1 MKLRPT
7 KLISLALLLAALA
20 LVAAGCGNN
29 SSSPPTDGTAGAS
42 EKTADTGCKAVSAPD
57 AKDVNLDK
65 PTETLD
71 ASKTHTVLF
80 KTSCG
85 DFTIELD
92 VKNSPKTAS
101 SFYYLAENKVFDG
114 TPFHRVVPDFVI
126 QGGDPQG
133 TGTGDAGYKVKEKP
147 ASDAKYDIG
156 TVAMAKSGAEAP
168 GTSSS
173 QFFVVTGPN
182 GQTLP
187 LEYAIAGKVIDGIE
201 TVNRIAALGVS
212 DGPPSQ
218 PVVTFSATPKTE

>member
-1 MKLRPT
+1 MNLRPS
-7 KLISLALLLAALA
+7 KLITLALLLAALA

-29 SSSPPTDGTAGAS
+29 SSSPSSGSAGAT
-42 EKTADTGCKAVSAPD
+42 EETADTGCKTVSEPE
-57 AKDVNLDK
+57 AKDVSLDG
-65 PTETLD
+65 PTDTLD

-101 SFYYLAENKVFDG
+101 SFYYMAEEKVFDG

-147 ASDAKYDIG
+147 VSDAAYDIG

-187 LEYAIAGKVIDGIE
+187 LEYAIAGKVIDGMD
-201 TVNRIAALGVS
+201 TVDRIAALGVS

-218 PVVTFSATPKTE
+218 PVVTFTATAKTE